1 MGRTPVRPLN
11 SSKGT
16 DSENG
21 HRKVKIDAQ
30 LVFELP
36 DKTKKR
42 TQTQKYSSGPSP
54 EKKDN
59 SNEQLIEVKEEKDNQ
74 EHSQGDTISE
84 NSVESQNPR
93 GSDAHLRSTDLH
105 IDQGFSFLR
114 SDCDGKSEAD
124 EEAEQSCFW
133 NINMACIIAWKSP
146 INFIYEESSGTT
158 ACPTKP
164 QHSYSDLILTSAS
177 IQIFRF
183 LPILIVLAEVIILIS
198 ILDEGCKIG
207 YLISGDGAFQMPTF
221 NWPEKPQSASCD
233 AAALLHDW
241 LQEPGESAGEA
252 PACLLYAD
260 HLANRTAVLRWGAP
274 DFLAAYSNASQG
286 VDFGDSL
293 EWVQASRTRL
303 DRRGSLRQPKGRRLC
318 TRESLAA

>member
-1 MGRTPVRPLN
+1 M
-11 SSKGT
+11 
-16 DSENG
+16 
-21 HRKVKIDAQ
+21 
-30 LVFELP
+30 
-36 DKTKKR
+36 
-42 TQTQKYSSGPSP
+42 
-54 EKKDN
+54 
-59 SNEQLIEVKEEKDNQ
+59 
-74 EHSQGDTISE
+74 
-84 NSVESQNPR
+84 
-93 GSDAHLRSTDLH
+93 
-105 IDQGFSFLR
+105 
-114 SDCDGKSEAD
+114 SEAD

-133 NINMACIIAWKSP
+133 NINMACIIAWKATLDHDSD
-146 INFIYEESSGTT
+146 FERTSSATQKLSLENSHQSLTGVITT
-158 ACPTKP
+158 NI
-164 QHSYSDLILTSAS
+164 SVL
-177 IQIFRF
+177 IFRI
-183 LPILIVLAEVIILIS
+183 LPILVILAEVIILIS